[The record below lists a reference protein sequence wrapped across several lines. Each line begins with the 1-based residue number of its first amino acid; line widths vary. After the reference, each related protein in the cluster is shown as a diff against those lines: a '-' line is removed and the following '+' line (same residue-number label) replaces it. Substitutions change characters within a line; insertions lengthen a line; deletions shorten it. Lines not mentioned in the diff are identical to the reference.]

1 MIIKE
6 KCDDAS
12 PLFHRDQ
19 EWRVGRLG
27 CSSWG
32 SFKIE
37 VPLTTGGNIFVSIIM
52 PPGVL
57 ETQLHTVGDGSSQKR
72 QMEHV
77 RMLGSRSFNCTWN
90 HLLPPFSHS
99 PWDSEFACS
108 SLQLSRKDLKPYLD
122 ATLNLISQAP
132 EELSQRE
139 VLLWFL
145 KSVLGQ
151 FADKAST
158 LLKEKTIFF
167 FLLFVFC

>member
-37 VPLTTGGNIFVSIIM
+37 VPLITGGNIFVSIIM

-99 PWDSEFACS
+99 PWDSEF
-108 SLQLSRKDLKPYLD
+108 D
-122 ATLNLISQAP
+122 
-132 EELSQRE
+132 
-139 VLLWFL
+139 VLLCSCPGRTLTLTWMPP
-145 KSVLGQ
+145 
-151 FADKAST
+151 ST
-158 LLKEKTIFF
+158 LSLKLQKSWVREKYYCGFWSQ
-167 FLLFVFC
+167 C